1 MIILGIGIDVVD
13 IAKFKSV
20 MEKRGERFLKRLF
33 TDKELSYCMAQKR
46 PEAHLSGR
54 LAAKV
59 SLFKAV
65 GRQIG
70 FKNVEILREAGG
82 RPIFSASLLEH
93 ECRLDVSISHTSVLA
108 IAETI
113 ARKKESRP

>member
-1 MIILGIGIDVVD
+1 MILGIGIDVVD

-54 LAAKV
+54 FAAKV

-65 GRQIG
+65 GRQAG
-70 FKNVEILREAGG
+70 FKNVEVLREAGG
-82 RPIFSASLLEH
+82 RPVFNAPFLES
-93 ECRLDVSISHTSVLA
+93 EYRLDVSISHTSALA

-113 ARKKESRP
+113 AGKKEARP

>member
-1 MIILGIGIDVVD
+1 MIFGIGIDVVD
-13 IAKFKSV
+13 IAKFKAI

-70 FKNVEILREAGG
+70 FKNVEISREAGG
-82 RPIFSASLLEH
+82 RPVFTAPLFEG
-93 ECRLDVSISHTSVLA
+93 EYTLDVSISHTSALA

-113 ARKKESRP
+113 AGKKESRP